1 MLFKFLFIQQ
11 PDTQLNH
18 KHSCIPANSQL
29 KSANSQFYASYSEL
43 LYLLKATMTSAAALF
58 KVYIE
63 NMPEALNTKKDIDE
77 YIKEFWKDFKEKAK
91 EAKAADKAAKAQKPK
106 RKKGFD
112 KDGNPKEKRAPTAY
126 NIFLKEKYAE
136 IKEANPELDRT
147 QIFAE
152 AGRLWQEAK
161 ALKANQPKDDEMVDV
176 PEVPDAPKE
185 EEDISEIQ
193 EAPSDDD
200 APKNKRVRKAKKA
213 KE

>member
-161 ALKANQPKDDEMVDV
+161 ALKANQPKDDEMVEV

-200 APKNKRVRKAKKA
+200 APKKKRVRKAKKA

>member
-1 MLFKFLFIQQ
+1 M
-11 PDTQLNH
+11 TTLN
-18 KHSCIPANSQL
+18 
-29 KSANSQFYASYSEL
+29 
-43 LYLLKATMTSAAALF
+43 AAI
-58 KVYIE
+58 KVHIE

-77 YIKEFWKDFKEKAK
+77 YIKEFWKANKA
-91 EAKAADKAAKAQKPK
+91 AKAADKAAKAQKPK

-161 ALKANQPKDDEMVDV
+161 ALKANQPKDDEV
-176 PEVPDAPKE
+176 PEVPEVPEVADN
-185 EEDISEIQ
+185 EDDTSEIQ
-193 EAPSDDD
+193 EVQSEDDI
-200 APKNKRVRKAKKA
+200 PKKKRVRNAKKA

>member
-29 KSANSQFYASYSEL
+29 TVSYSEL

-58 KVYIE
+58 KVHIE

-161 ALKANQPKDDEMVDV
+161 ALKANQPNDDEMVEV
-176 PEVPDAPKE
+176 PEVPKE
-185 EEDISEIQ
+185 EEDVPEIQ

-200 APKNKRVRKAKKA
+200 APKKKRVRKAKKA